1 MGIPAVTTCTARRRA
16 SAIALVVGLLAS
28 LLLTVGVAAPAEA
41 ANGTVRGQVINPQG
55 GKVNLKMLWFAKDW
69 SYLGQRRITSDIY
82 SLSLPPGTYHLQFVD
97 QRPAYDVTKYAPA
110 DVTVRLGSG
119 QRVQK
124 DVKLRRGAAI
134 TGTVRAGG
142 KPAAGARV
150 VAANTFEQSY
160 ETKANGKGQ
169 FAIGGLP
176 SSSYSVWGYD
186 RSAQYVGRSVYV
198 RNLQRG
204 KVANTKVALGT
215 RGGSLLVD
223 LQKPDGSRMKGTF
236 YVTVSSKRTGQF
248 WTAKAKGGTV
258 TFQGLFPG
266 KYVMDA
272 PGVGIYL
279 PRRGN
284 VSGAFV
290 KPGRADLASTFR
302 WTKRGA
308 WVTGTVVDES
318 EPDQVLGGAQVM
330 LFDKAGTKVAEA
342 MTDDGGRFTLS
353 GPILTQRGMTVVA
366 APGPYSDYLGPD
378 EAGKCRFGRTE
389 VGGIAVTTSRG
400 TDIGDVLLPR
410 KAGQTG
416 ACAP

>member
-1 MGIPAVTTCTARRRA
+1 MGTPSARRRA
-16 SAIALVVGLLAS
+16 SALAIVVGLLAA
-28 LLLTVGVAAPAEA
+28 LLAALGPAAPAQA

-55 GKVNLKMLWFAKDW
+55 GKVNLKMLWFSKDW
-69 SYLGQRRITSDIY
+69 RYLGERRVTSDIY

-124 DVKLRRGAAI
+124 DVRLRRGAAI

-142 KPAAGARV
+142 RAAAGARV

-160 ETKANGKGQ
+160 ETKANSKGQ

-186 RSAQYVGRSVYV
+186 RQAQFVGPSVYL
-198 RNLQRG
+198 RGLKRG
-204 KVANTKVALGT
+204 KVANTKVVLGK

-223 LQKPDGSRMKGTF
+223 LQKPDGSRMGGSF
-236 YVTVSSKRTGQF
+236 FVTVSSKRTGQF
-248 WTAKAKGGTV
+248 WTAKAKRGTV
-258 TFQGLFPG
+258 TFQGLHPG

-272 PGVGIYL
+272 PGVGIWL
-279 PRRGN
+279 ARRGN

-290 KPGRADLASTFR
+290 KAGRADLASTFR

-318 EPDQVLGGAQVM
+318 EPDVVLPGAQVM
-330 LFDKAGTKVAEA
+330 LFDRSGTKVATTT
-342 MTDDGGRFTLS
+342 TDGAGRFTLS
-353 GPILTQRGMTVVA
+353 GAILTQRGMTVVA
-366 APGPYSDYLGPD
+366 SAGPYTDFLGPD
-378 EAGKCRFGRTE
+378 DAGKCRFGRTE
-389 VGGIAVTTSRG
+389 VGGVSVVTSEQ
-400 TDIGDVLLPR
+400 TDVGDVLLPR
-410 KAGQTG
+410 KPGQSG
-416 ACAP
+416 ACAA